1 MGTSATPDSATEAYF
16 PALLPVDF
24 DAAKP
29 QFLLRHP
36 ITLVGR
42 RQDVHIRLASP
53 HVSRHHALLFSSD
66 GSVFVRDLGSRTG
79 VRVNDQPVQMAQL
92 KDDDLLRIGKFT
104 FRFRAP
110 LHRRSANRPFPPA
123 ELRLDGHSPIPAD
136 RPIILIGRG
145 NGCDIQLS
153 HPDVSTVHAV
163 VIFALGRAFIH
174 DLHSRTG
181 TWVNDRRIS
190 KLKLHGGDGIRIGP
204 ALISYMRLDRLAPAA
219 APQPRITFADIPEPQ
234 FAVSTPALPDP
245 AGLSQTPP
253 PASEPAVPSP
263 LLAADFALPP
273 NDSPAAAFSFTAL
286 QADVP
291 QADLPPPAI
300 VTTDCAVLETVD
312 SPALSMAWPSLSP
325 GHDLSEEEPAD
336 PPPDPQPASNV
347 PEDAIATEQV
357 VAARPDVPAPQP
369 ALPPIIEPAP
379 LDPQPASDPPADAIP
394 TEQTVAATPD
404 VPAAQ
409 PALPPIVEFE
419 APPVAA
425 PVESIIAVPPA
436 PVASP
441 PQSTAPAPKALASAS
456 GPAVPNEMKGWGPLP
471 LAMFDPALLAD
482 SPEPMSLA
490 APRISP
496 LFTPGLVIIAL
507 ITLAVIFAAVWVLA
521 R

>member
-79 VRVNDQPVQMAQL
+79 VRVNDEPVQMAQL

-110 LHRRSANRPFPPA
+110 LHRRSANRPFPRA

-204 ALISYMRLDRLAPAA
+204 ARISYMRLDRLVPAA
-219 APQPRITFADIPEPQ
+219 APEPPITFADIPGAQ

-245 AGLSQTPP
+245 AGLSQTPS
-253 PASEPAVPSP
+253 PASEPAVPSQ

-273 NDSPAAAFSFTAL
+273 NDSPAAPFSFTAL

-300 VTTDCAVLETVD
+300 VTTDCALVETVD
-312 SPALSMAWPSLSP
+312 SPALSMVWPSLAP
-325 GHDLSEEEPAD
+325 GDDLSEEEPAD
-336 PPPDPQPASNV
+336 RPPDPQPASSV
-347 PEDAIATEQV
+347 
-357 VAARPDVPAPQP
+357 
-369 ALPPIIEPAP
+369 
-379 LDPQPASDPPADAIP
+379 PADAIP
-394 TEQTVAATPD
+394 TEQTVAAAPD

-409 PALPPIVEFE
+409 PALPPIVRFE

-441 PQSTAPAPKALASAS
+441 PQSSSPASKAPASAS

-490 APRISP
+490 AARISP